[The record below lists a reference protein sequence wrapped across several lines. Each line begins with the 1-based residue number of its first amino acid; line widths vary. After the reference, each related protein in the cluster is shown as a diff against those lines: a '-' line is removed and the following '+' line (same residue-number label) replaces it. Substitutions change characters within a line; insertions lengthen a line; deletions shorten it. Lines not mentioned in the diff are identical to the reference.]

1 MENEMSETK
10 FTKGEW
16 AILPIENNRE
26 YIRIRGVV
34 LGGRYKIANVSD
46 LKNHHNDAEWCK
58 IDRAESMANAHLIAA
73 APEMYAQ
80 LESVI
85 GELFMLINEVN
96 DQRASRI
103 NSQTETEP
111 DYHDMETLHNIQILL
126 AKARGEK

>member
-16 AILPIENNRE
+16 FAIVDDECCFIDNCEKGL
-26 YIRIRGVV
+26 
-34 LGGRYKIANVSD
+34 IADLEESD
-46 LKNHHNDAEWCK
+46 APCDEAE
-58 IDRAESMANAHLIAA
+58 ANAHLIAA
-73 APEMYAQ
+73 APDMYAQ

-85 GELFMLINEVN
+85 GELFMLIDEVN